1 MNWLRFGNPEY
12 LHFLWAVPPL
22 IFLLLFGLRQ
32 KQKAL
37 LRFRSNINPVHLLR
51 HKVQAGLLLL
61 SCVLVILAVAR
72 PQWGAK
78 PESVAERLEVMLA
91 LDISTS
97 MLAEDEK
104 SVRRL
109 DHAKEVIFSLL
120 AELEGDRV
128 GLLYFA
134 EASFVVCP
142 LTSDTTTLRE
152 FLAAITAETLAHSG
166 TRIGN
171 AIETATERLTSG
183 VQGAKKNA
191 PMASDIGGQRV
202 LILFTDGEDHGGKAV
217 EAAKTATQEG
227 VHIYCVGIGNPVRS
241 VPIPLQGDVGSEAT
255 PYKRDTN
262 GQLVLTALD
271 ETGLQEIAKAG
282 NGNYYHA
289 TAGITELATD
299 LARLEKQ
306 KFRIRTDGERQERFQ
321 LFVAGALILLICELV
336 HFAIWSRKVRS

>member
-22 IFLLLFGLRQ
+22 IFLLLFGLRH
-32 KQKAL
+32 KEKAL
-37 LRFRSNINPVHLLR
+37 LRFRSNVNPVHLLR

-61 SCVLVILAVAR
+61 SCLLVILAVAR

-109 DHAKEVIFSLL
+109 DHAKAIIFSLL
-120 AELEGDRV
+120 AELEDDRV

-171 AIETATERLTSG
+171 AIETATERLTLNER
-183 VQGAKKNA
+183 NA
-191 PMASDIGGQRV
+191 PIASDTSGQRV
-202 LILFTDGEDHGGKAV
+202 LILFTDGEDHGGEAV
-217 EAAKTATQEG
+217 AAAKTATQKS

-241 VPIPLQGDVGSEAT
+241 VPIPLQGDVGSETT
-255 PYKRDTN
+255 PYKRDMN

-271 ETGLQEIAKAG
+271 ETGLQAIAKAG

-289 TAGITELATD
+289 AAEITELATD
-299 LARLEKQ
+299 LARLKKQ

-321 LFVAGALILLICELV
+321 LFVAGALMLLICELV
-336 HFAIWSRKVRS
+336 HFAIWSRKVRH